1 MADKKLQTE
10 KVSLPSKGLLYSDDS
25 PLRDGT
31 IEVKYMTA
39 KEEDILTNQSFI
51 KSGIVIDKLLEALVV
66 SPINFTDLLIGD
78 KNAIL
83 VAARVYG
90 YGPHYVFNYTNPK
103 TQAEEEVMIDL
114 SLIEDKELDESLLTT
129 KGLNE
134 FNFTLPRSEKV
145 VTFKLLTQKDENNI
159 QSELKTQRKLRRE
172 TELTTRLKYT
182 IVAVDG
188 DKEKRTIKEF
198 VDNELLAMD
207 SRALRNYI
215 KEISPDVDLTFNFE
229 GEDGTVVNDVQIP
242 IGVGFFWPDLQL

>member
-1 MADKKLQTE
+1 M
-10 KVSLPSKGLLYSDDS
+10 
-25 PLRDGT
+25 
-31 IEVKYMTA
+31 
-39 KEEDILTNQSFI
+39 
-51 KSGIVIDKLLEALVV
+51 
-66 SPINFTDLLIGD
+66 
-78 KNAIL
+78 
-83 VAARVYG
+83 
-90 YGPHYVFNYTNPK
+90 
-103 TQAEEEVMIDL
+103 
-114 SLIEDKELDESLLTT
+114 
-129 KGLNE
+129 NE

-215 KEISPDVDLTFNFE
+215 KEI
-229 GEDGTVVNDVQIP
+229 
-242 IGVGFFWPDLQL
+242 